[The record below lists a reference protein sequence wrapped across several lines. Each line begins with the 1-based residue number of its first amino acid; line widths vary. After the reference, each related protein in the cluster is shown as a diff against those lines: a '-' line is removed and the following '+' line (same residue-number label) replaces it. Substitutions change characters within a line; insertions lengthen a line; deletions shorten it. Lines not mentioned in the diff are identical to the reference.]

1 MSFLVGRDLKGIKL
15 RPQQK
20 KCLKSIFNK
29 VDDVED
35 KTKFFILDLPPG
47 VGKSILA
54 MSFIYHYLKRFPDTQ
69 FDMLTETKILQEQY
83 RQEFSSISNL
93 WGKNTYECPS
103 FGVSCDKGARL
114 AALTKSNCDSC
125 PYTRDRE
132 QFMRGKISLTNFHMH
147 TVLNINELLNERNAD
162 ILIVDEAHSLER
174 SVTDYV
180 GMNISEG
187 LFESFGIKEN
197 KNILEDF
204 YNLDTVEQYYDNI
217 KKISG
222 VIEDK
227 LLEYNK
233 KLQHHTQGNKTAT
246 YRNLALSA
254 ALDQESDI
262 IKYYKYVEELNK
274 FIYKVD
280 NFIQDYK
287 ENKDNW
293 SLDKIKDTE
302 GNIRI
307 TVEPIWVGNFMKSLI
322 WDKYEMVILMSATFL
337 SKEMTC
343 FLNGIESDET
353 VYYSIDSPFPVK
365 NRPIY
370 FMDIGKMSFNQKEK
384 TFEKSSKILQKILN
398 KYKNEKG
405 IIHTTNYELSSW
417 IQNRIINN
425 RLLYHDSTL
434 ESKNSVLDIH
444 YNEDNPSVIVSPSM
458 VTGVDLKN
466 ERARFQVLMKV
477 PYPSLASNRNK
488 KRMQSNKDWYGW
500 STVTNIIQAYGRAIR
515 SVDDHANFIILD
527 SCFDDVITYS
537 GKFLPKW
544 VTDAIIIV
552 EKSKIK
558 I

>member
-1 MSFLVGRDLKGIKL
+1 MNFLVGRDLKGIKL

-20 KCLKSIFNK
+20 KCLKQIFNK
-29 VDDVED
+29 IDNVED
-35 KTKFFILDLPPG
+35 KNKFFILDLPPG

-54 MSFIYHYLKRFPDTQ
+54 MSFIYHYLKRFPDAQ

-93 WGKNTYECPS
+93 WGKNTYECSS
-103 FGVSCDKGARL
+103 FGVSCEKGARL
-114 AALTKSNCDSC
+114 AALTNSKCENC
-125 PYTRDRE
+125 PYTKDRE
-132 QFMRGKISLTNFHMH
+132 QFMKGKVSLTNFHMH
-147 TVLNINELLNERNAD
+147 TVLNINDLLDERRAE

-174 SVTDYV
+174 SVTEYV

-187 LFESFGIKEN
+187 LLESFGIK
-197 KNILEDF
+197 KGKKILEDLYKF
-204 YNLDTVEQYYDNI
+204 ETVQDYYNNI
-217 KKISG
+217 KTLTDILSS
-222 VIEDK
+222 K
-227 LLEYNK
+227 LTEYNNE
-233 KLQHHTQGNKTAT
+233 LQHHTQGNKTAT
-246 YRNLALSA
+246 YRDLTLNTVLGE
-254 ALDQESDI
+254 ESDI
-262 IKYYKYVEELNK
+262 LKYAKYTEELNK
-274 FIYKVD
+274 FFYKVN
-280 NFIQDYK
+280 NFIADYQ

-293 SLDKIKDTE
+293 SLDKTKDEE

-307 TVEPIWVGNFMKSLI
+307 AVEPIWVGNFMKSLI

-343 FLNGIESDET
+343 FLNGIENNES

-370 FMDIGKMSFNQKEK
+370 FMDIGKMSYNQKEK

-405 IIHTTNYELSSW
+405 IVHTTNYELSSW
-417 IQNRIINN
+417 IQNRIIDN
-425 RLLYHDSTL
+425 RLLYHDNTL
-434 ESKNSVLDIH
+434 ESKNSVLDMH
-444 YNEDNPSVIVSPSM
+444 YNQDNPSVIVSPSM

-500 STVTNIIQAYGRAIR
+500 ATVTNIIQAYGRAIR
-515 SVDDHANFIILD
+515 SVDDYANFIILD
-527 SCFDDVITYS
+527 SCFNDVITYS

-544 VTDAIIIV
+544 VTDAIVIV
-552 EKSKIK
+552 EKEKIK
-558 I
+558 V